1 MAFDPRLPET
11 RRVLSDCT
19 ISYNGAY
26 YSVPYLLVGKRL
38 TVKADLRK
46 AEIEI
51 FDGARNVASHGLVEK
66 GQRVMI
72 EEHIAELRKPR
83 WDRVRGRQAKA
94 GSPVAP
100 SRPKTQLVAWP
111 DVPVATREIG
121 DYLNL
126 IEEVAR

>member
-51 FDGARNVASHGLVEK
+51 FDGVRKVASHGLVEK
-66 GQRVMI
+66 GRRVII

-83 WDRVRGRQAKA
+83 WDHSARQA
-94 GSPVAP
+94 GE
-100 SRPKTQLVAWP
+100 SRLSSWAFHAES
-111 DVPVATREIG
+111 ATGR
-121 DYLNL
+121 L
-126 IEEVAR
+126 A